1 MSEATELSSHL
12 PVMPNEVID
21 AWLGDPQ
28 GIYVDGTFGR
38 GGHSQLLL
46 DRLDAQAQLYAFD
59 RDPQA
64 IAHGAERFAQEPRI
78 SLVNQEFSLIAEVL
92 GSEKKLGKVNGLLVD
107 FGVSSP
113 QLDSAERGFSF
124 RLDGPLNMKMNPN
137 KGISAAEWLN
147 SASWESIAEAL
158 AKYGEEPFAKPIA
171 NSIVK
176 YRETKQLETTLEFAG
191 LVESAIPEAVKRKLK
206 VHPATRSFQAVRIKI
221 NDELGE
227 IEKLLEQSLD
237 ILAPGGRL
245 VVISFHSLED
255 RIVKRFMRDASR
267 GANPHRGIPLR
278 EDQIQRE
285 LKLIGKKQRAKPEEI
300 ALNPR
305 SRSAVLRV
313 AERT

>member
-46 DRLDAQAQLYAFD
+46 NQLDAQARLYAFD

-64 IAHGAERFAQEPRI
+64 ITHGTEKFSQDPRI

-92 GSEKKLGKVNGLLVD
+92 EGKEKLGKVNGLLVD

-124 RLDGPLNMKMNPN
+124 RLDGPLNMKMNPS

-176 YRETKQLETTLEFAG
+176 YRETKQLETTLEFAE

-221 NDELGE
+221 NDELAE
-227 IEKLLEQSLD
+227 IEKLLERSLD

-267 GANPHRGIPLR
+267 GSNPNCGIPLR

-285 LKLIGKKQRAKPEEI
+285 LKLVGKKQRAKPEEI
-300 ALNPR
+300 AINPR
-305 SRSAVLRV
+305 ARSAILRV